1 MLEFILM
8 SGVLTTTANGIL
20 NKIMEKK
27 LEKRGYVF
35 LKEKNK
41 RKEIMDICTNF
52 IPYYNFVK
60 TGLYTVIAVTFAL
73 VNERIKERILSRPTS
88 FKDKIIL
95 KASKAKEE
103 IDKYEKNYPEKEIVD
118 AMKLEGATDNQ
129 IKEELKMIKAEN
141 REASISEKR
150 YREIEAMSDSEL
162 WLKSIYMD
170 VGLSDDEKL
179 YLFSEYAKQFKKDQG
194 SKKDKVIQKT
204 TKMINNRN
212 NKK

>member
-1 MLEFILM
+1 MLEFILI

-20 NKIMEKK
+20 GKIMEKSLK
-27 LEKRGYVF
+27 KRGYVC
-35 LKEKNK
+35 LEEKNK
-41 RKEIMDICTNF
+41 RKEIIGICTNF

-60 TGLYTVIAVTFAL
+60 TGLYTVVAVTFAL
-73 VNERIKERILSRPTS
+73 VDERIKERMLSEPTN
-88 FKDKIIL
+88 FKKSTVF

-103 IDKYEKNYPEKEIVD
+103 IDKYEKNYPKKEIVD

-129 IKEELKMIKAEN
+129 IEEELKMIEAEN
-141 REASISEKR
+141 IEASISEKR

-194 SKKDKVIQKT
+194 SKKDKAIQKT
-204 TKMINNRN
+204 TKMIDNRN
-212 NKK
+212 NK